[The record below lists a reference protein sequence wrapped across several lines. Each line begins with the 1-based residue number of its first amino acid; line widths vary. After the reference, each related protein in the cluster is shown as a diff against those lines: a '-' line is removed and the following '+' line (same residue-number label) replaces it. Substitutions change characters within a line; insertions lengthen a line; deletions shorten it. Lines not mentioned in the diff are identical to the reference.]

1 MKKKKKVKPGPRG
14 GTGGRGIHHTR
25 YFDSEWHFIE
35 AAAALIGL
43 APSTFTRRASLAR
56 AREIL
61 DAAGQLDSI
70 PPPLPPEPEPERE
83 GHAPPGT
90 DPT

>member
-1 MKKKKKVKPGPRG
+1 MKKKKVGPRG
-14 GTGGRGIHHTR
+14 GTGGRGVRNAR

-35 AAAALIGL
+35 AAADVVGL
-43 APSTFTRRASLAR
+43 SPSTFIRRVSLAR

-61 DAAGQLDSI
+61 DAAGLLDSVPPPI
-70 PPPLPPEPEPERE
+70 PPPPEPERE